1 MWARSVAIYAL
12 TELVCTVSAAGNTT
26 PCAPPGNATAGTSD
40 GGKEMLSATVRLFN
54 TLLVTLFAVGLGF
67 ATVRLKFISPERG
80 DTRGFGFFIG
90 QIVFPCLVFKT
101 VATATLG
108 DVDWGVLLAC
118 TLGKAVVM
126 AITWCSTF
134 FFYQARSPK
143 GQRMLNATVF
153 AYFVMASNDFAIGFP
168 VVQALYGEQ
177 ANMEIYIQ
185 GNALIGSLL
194 FIPIVMIL
202 FTIGGALDKHD
213 KAKTGL
219 DEEAREGVLQ
229 LISNIALQ
237 VALNP
242 VIIMTLLGLVVKALP
257 LPIFEDADDGAP
269 IEFVH
274 PISDWLSLVASPFAM
289 CALFITGTSLK
300 SLRLALV
307 PGLLV
312 MMKVVVCAFATYF
325 FAGALTPVK
334 SLENFS
340 FLYGMIPSSSAPLI
354 FANRFAPHT
363 SETIASA
370 ILLGLMVAGPFMYGT
385 AVFLQRADMNMTD
398 VVISVHFQTSC
409 VGLICS
415 LLFLLM
421 ALVLGPQWGCRS
433 PLKVLLFSYGLL
445 LGVYSAAIFIASPQL
460 GTGFCSAYNRS
471 VGRTPEALLLG
482 WLEQASVVLVF
493 GLQWQLLLRKR
504 GCVAEGR
511 GLIVAVWTLV
521 GSLALG
527 LLVAFGTV
535 PSVASEMCAHVEP
548 KLAPVS
554 LTGNLIW
561 KAALLIVAFALYVAS
576 RFSTTDGGLAPA
588 CMIIDDDGAAPAR
601 AEAADGRFQ
610 SSSNSDGAEERSDG
624 DDSSSASSSRRGTW
638 DELSVPESEAIQEDD
653 LNDAEEVQTWE
664 ASEPKNIVKTLFL
677 MQALINLMQLVNTFE
692 VAVMNGIMGSFAL
705 MLIVEHCALLLR
717 PLILLG
723 LLLLSPKF
731 VDHLSKLARGRLP
744 ACCPDSSSD
753 GDQPCSVRR
762 MPTAYFDVCM
772 PVERALSS
780 TPRTTQ
786 GSSMRTIYA

>member
-153 AYFVMASNDFAIGFP
+153 ATFVVSSNDFAIGFP

-664 ASEPKNIVKTLFL
+664 ASEPENIVNTLFL

-692 VAVMNGIMGSFAL
+692 VAVRDGIMGSFAV
-705 MLIVEHCALLLR
+705 MLTLEHCAFLLR

-723 LLLLSPKF
+723 VLLLSPKF
-731 VDHLSKLARGRLP
+731 VDHLSKVARGRLP

-753 GDQPCSVRR
+753 VDTPRGLRR
-762 MPTAYFDVCM
+762 RSTVYFDVCT
-772 PVERALSS
+772 PVEPALSS
-780 TPRTTQ
+780 TRRTSH
-786 GSSMRTIYA
+786 GSSVHTI